1 MWEFLSTLAVL
12 VFFIIMLAGDSVV
25 DGIVRI
31 IRAIRGDKDE

>member
-12 VFFIIMLAGDSVV
+12 AFFIIMFVGDSVV